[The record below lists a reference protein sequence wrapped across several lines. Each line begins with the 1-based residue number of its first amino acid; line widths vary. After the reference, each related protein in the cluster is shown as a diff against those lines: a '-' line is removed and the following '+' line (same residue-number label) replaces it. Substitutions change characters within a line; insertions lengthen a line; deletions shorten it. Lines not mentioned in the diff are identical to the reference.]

1 MQHNFVILYYT
12 CIEIFQERVEKL
24 QSAKGSPIGSIKG
37 MDKTEIAFKL
47 ADKNKDG
54 YIDKQEFEKMA
65 KTLSK
70 DKVDKVF
77 QKCDSNGDGK
87 IDYAEFK
94 TMMDMNKKKQ
104 HPREIND

>member
-1 MQHNFVILYYT
+1 
-12 CIEIFQERVEKL
+12 
-24 QSAKGSPIGSIKG
+24 

-47 ADKNKDG
+47 ADENKDG

-94 TMMDMNKKKQ
+94 TMMDMNKKK
-104 HPREIND
+104 